1 MTRWSLVL
9 TIALALVLAGCS
21 PEPASERPPE
31 TDEEKALYL
40 TSFTLASLMK
50 RDLEPSDESADFF
63 LRGVRDALA
72 GKESLVDRTFPAQR
86 VLEGLSRPNQE
97 ARRNTM
103 VEDAKREA
111 PLAAAYVEKAAAEPG
126 AVTTETGVVYRE
138 LAAGTG
144 AHPESSS
151 KVRVHYHG
159 TLRDG
164 TVSRAAY
171 GTDKISERHRHR
183 YELNN
188 RFRAQLEEAGLV
200 MAGVNEELDLV
211 EIVEVPDHPWFVG
224 AQFHPEF
231 KTKPMTA
238 HPLFREFVGAAVRRR
253 AER

>member
-1 MTRWSLVL
+1 MTRWSFVL
-9 TIALALVLAGCS
+9 TIALALVLGCP
-21 PEPASERPPE
+21 PEPMSERPPE
-31 TDEEKALYL
+31 TDEEKAFYL
-40 TSFTLASLMK
+40 TSFNIAWLMK
-50 RDLEPSDESADFF
+50 RDLDPSDESVDFF

-86 VLEGLSRPNQE
+86 VLEGLSRPNRE
-97 ARRNTM
+97 ARRDTM

-164 TVSRAAY
+164 TVFDSSVERDTPAEFPVNGVIACWQEAIPKMRVGGKAVITCPPDRAY
-171 GTDKISERHRHR
+171 GIRAVGKIPS
-183 YELNN
+183 
-188 RFRAQLEEAGLV
+188 
-200 MAGVNEELDLV
+200 
-211 EIVEVPDHPWFVG
+211 
-224 AQFHPEF
+224 
-231 KTKPMTA
+231 
-238 HPLFREFVGAAVRRR
+238 GAALTFEVELI
-253 AER
+253 AIL